1 MRKRW
6 PPSLSKSARSG
17 SACLRISHTEVT
29 RKVSRPVVVRTTT
42 KVVEKTPAVSSE
54 EDQLIAGAVQ
64 NGRVGL
70 RPTWP
75 WRSQPPPDAS

>member
-64 NGRVGL
+64 NRRVGL

>member
-1 MRKRW
+1 VTMRKRW

-29 RKVSRPVVVRTTT
+29 RKVSRPVVVRTTI

-64 NGRVGL
+64 NGR
-70 RPTWP
+70 
-75 WRSQPPPDAS
+75 ASD